1 MSRQPLGDMRRQEQ
15 ICALFTKEE
24 KQKIEHVARQ
34 HGMPPAVFVR
44 QLVMAK
50 IAIMAA

>member
-24 KQKIEHVARQ
+24 KLRVERVALQ
-34 HGMPPAVFVR
+34 QGVAPAVFVR
-44 QLVMAK
+44 QLVLAK
-50 IAIMAA
+50 IDTVAA